1 VLAGGGAEKCVPLFC
16 SMTARLAKTPKKR
29 FDAARDECLRFA
41 RAIIAHWP
49 RQMYRFAGLKGQAGS
64 FSNHFRDELL
74 ELHDRETIS
83 KFLRTLAE
91 RDQELPLSSFVS
103 AACREFGAAAFGEE
117 LKGLILVWPL
127 DHGRQS
133 IVLRDIEWL
142 CRFCSDIKGDPDRT
156 ALARELCG
164 LVVER
169 FCTPIPPQRPSYWGP
184 RERPEPSVAESA
196 LPLLMKALLACK
208 FDQGLARVI
217 DFVERNAD
225 EFRLSVAQVP
235 CLNAV
240 APWAQKRFGQVPPR
254 LLAWLNSVRGQ
265 LESATASR
273 PQPPADWAR
282 PANVDCSCRSC
293 GQLNAF
299 LADARQEV
307 GRIAA
312 REDLRSHVIE
322 MIRRR
327 RCDVK
332 HALERKG
339 SPFSLVLTKTTG
351 SYDRALKQFEAD
363 QKLLASLPSV

>member
-1 VLAGGGAEKCVPLFC
+1 
-16 SMTARLAKTPKKR
+16 
-29 FDAARDECLRFA
+29 
-41 RAIIAHWP
+41 
-49 RQMYRFAGLKGQAGS
+49 
-64 FSNHFRDELL
+64 
-74 ELHDRETIS
+74 
-83 KFLRTLAE
+83 
-91 RDQELPLSSFVS
+91 
-103 AACREFGAAAFGEE
+103 
-117 LKGLILVWPL
+117 
-127 DHGRQS
+127 
-133 IVLRDIEWL
+133 
-142 CRFCSDIKGDPDRT
+142 
-156 ALARELCG
+156 
-164 LVVER
+164 
-169 FCTPIPPQRPSYWGP
+169 
-184 RERPEPSVAESA
+184 
-196 LPLLMKALLACK
+196 MKALLACK